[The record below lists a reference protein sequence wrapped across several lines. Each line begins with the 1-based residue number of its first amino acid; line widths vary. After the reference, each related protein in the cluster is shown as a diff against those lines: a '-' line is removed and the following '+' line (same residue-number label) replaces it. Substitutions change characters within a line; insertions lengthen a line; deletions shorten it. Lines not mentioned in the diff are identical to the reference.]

1 MRSEAEVKNIL
12 TLAGMVAYKGVQV
25 NDGHTYMVPAS
36 DMSQYAQVIHKLIE
50 VVEDWEATR

>member
-1 MRSEAEVKNIL
+1 MRSEAEVKDIL
-12 TLAGMVAYKGVQV
+12 TLANVVAYKGVQV

-36 DMSQYAQVIHKLIE
+36 DLSQYAQVIHELIE